1 MEIHKKLAIA
11 GLTAGLIG
19 GGAAGAVLGT
29 SGISGAQP
37 AVQVQQEDET
47 IEGTEGAPT
56 QGERPEPGQHL
67 ADALAPLVEDGT
79 ITQAQADAVTAAVEE
94 ARPERGHRGPGK
106 GIKGGEAAADALGIT
121 THELREALRDGATIA
136 DVAAL
141 QGVDV
146 QAVIDAMVAEAEER
160 IAQAVADERLTQ
172 EEADE
177 KLAELTEKITDVVNN
192 GRPEGEGPRG
202 PRGPGGP
209 GGQGG
214 EQPAEGDGES

>member
-37 AVQVQQEDET
+37 AVQVQQDDDT
-47 IEGTEGAPT
+47 IDGTEAPAE
-56 QGERPEPGQHL
+56 GDRPERGQFL
-67 ADALAPLVEDGT
+67 AGALAPLVEDGT
-79 ITQAQADAVTAAVEE
+79 INQAQADAVTAAIQE
-94 ARPERGHRGPGK
+94 ARPEGPRGHHGPGNATK
-106 GIKGGEAAADALGIT
+106 GEAAAEALGIT
-121 THELREALRDGATIA
+121 TDELREALRDGATIA
-136 DVAAL
+136 EVAAL

-146 QAVIDAMVAEAEER
+146 QSVIDAMVAEAEER
-160 IAQAVADERLTQ
+160 LAEAVANERLTQ

-177 KLAELTEKITDVVNN
+177 KLAELTEKITDAVNN

-202 PRGPGGP
+202 PRGPGG
-209 GGQGG
+209 QGG
-214 EQPAEGDGES
+214 DQPAEGDGES